1 VVVCSSCSK
10 EVAGEFVYCPFCG
23 APLADTAHE
32 QRKIVTV
39 LFCDVAGSTALG
51 ESSDPEVVRGLLAGY
66 FERMREIVERHGGT
80 VEKFIGDAVMAVF
93 GVPTAHEDD
102 ALRAC
107 RAAVEMRDAL
117 PGLGV
122 EARIGVNTGEV
133 VTGTA
138 ERLAT
143 GDAVN
148 VAARLEQ
155 AAGPGT
161 ILIGP
166 NTHRLVH
173 SAAEIEAVE
182 PLTLKG
188 KSEPV
193 PAFRLMTLRDAP
205 ERSHASRFVGRKREL
220 AALVEAWER
229 ALGEA
234 CCELVT
240 VVGEPGVGK
249 SRLVAEAL
257 ASLDARVVRGRCLP
271 YGEGITYWP
280 VVEVVKQLDALPS
293 DASAAAALRSLLGQ
307 SDEGT
312 SADQIAWAFRKLL
325 EEQAPLIV
333 VLDDIQW
340 GEGTFLDLVEAS
352 ALLTS
357 GAPLLLLCT
366 ARLDLLDRRASWPG
380 VVRLE
385 PLSEDEADEL
395 IRDEVS
401 EELRGRIAHAAGGNP
416 LFISEMLAMAHEQE
430 EVEVPP
436 TLKALLTARLDQL
449 DEPERRVLERGSVEG
464 ELFHRGAV
472 QALAPEEPHVT
483 ARLTTLVRR
492 ELVRPDRAQLA
503 GDDGFRFRHLLIRDA
518 AYDALPKSVR
528 AELHERFADWLASH
542 TELVELDE
550 IVGYHLEQAVRYRR
564 ELGQPAEALALPAGE
579 RLAAAGRLA
588 LWREDRHAA
597 RRLLER
603 ALDLTRPLRLDVLL
617 EVDLAATLFSEG
629 PRRAAAIVD
638 AAAERAAVEGDATG
652 EAFARAMGG
661 YHRFNVNECSAD
673 ELETLLLAALPLL
686 EQEADHAALVY
697 VWEVFAIAVANAR
710 SRWVDAARAS
720 EQALEHARLAGQ
732 QRTGLFW
739 IELALALGPT
749 PAAEALEQ
757 LDRLLPATPAPF
769 SLLTRAWLLAML
781 DRFDEAVPLARE
793 SNERQIEL
801 DGWQIGEIRLAEI
814 ARMAGDHETAARHL
828 ETACAW
834 MEEREQVGLLRT
846 YVALLG
852 RELCALGRFD
862 EAEPLARRARQLGS
876 DDPTV
881 ETLWCQVQAR
891 VLADRGEHAEA
902 ERLAREAVAGQEQGD
917 NLTFQGDAWCD
928 LAEVLAAAGRDEE
941 AAAAFAEALERYER
955 KGNIPLAR
963 QVRTRLS
970 ALRSQPA
977 SATGETLQEV
987 RPGKVR
993 KMPS

>member
-1 VVVCSSCSK
+1 VVCPSCGE
-10 EVAGEFVYCPFCG
+10 EVSGDFVYCPFCAASLAG
-23 APLADTAHE
+23 AEHE
-32 QRKIVTV
+32 QRKTVTL
-39 LFCDVAGSTALG
+39 LFCDVTGSTALG
-51 ESSDPEVVRGLLAGY
+51 ESRDPEVLRALLARY
-66 FERMREIVERHGGT
+66 FERMRGIIEAHGGT

-155 AAGPGT
+155 AAEPGT
-161 ILIGP
+161 ILIGEE
-166 NTHRLVH
+166 THRLARDGVR
-173 SAAEIEAVE
+173 AEAVA
-182 PLTLKG
+182 PLALKG
-188 KSEPV
+188 KSEPI
-193 PAFRLMTLRDAP
+193 PAFLLLSVEAQL

-220 AALVEAWER
+220 AALAEAWER
-229 ALGEA
+229 ARGEA

-257 ASLDARVVRGRCLP
+257 ASLDARVVSGRCLP

-280 VVEVVKQLDALPS
+280 VVEVVKQLDELPS
-293 DASAAAALRSLLGQ
+293 DPSAAAAIRSLLGQ

-340 GEGTFLDLVEAS
+340 GEETFLDLVEAS
-352 ALLTS
+352 ALLMS

-366 ARLDLLDRRASWPG
+366 ARLDLFDRRASWPG

-395 IRDEVS
+395 IRDQVS

-416 LFISEMLAMAHEQE
+416 LFISEMLAMAHEQQD
-430 EVEVPP
+430 VEVPP
-436 TLKALLTARLDQL
+436 TLKALLAARLDQL

-472 QALAPEEPHVT
+472 QALVPEEPQVT
-483 ARLTTLVRR
+483 ARLTSLVRR
-492 ELVRPDRAQLA
+492 ELIRPDRAQLA

-518 AYDALPKSVR
+518 AYEGLPKGVR
-528 AELHERFADWLASH
+528 AELHERFADWLLSH

-550 IVGYHLEQAVRYRR
+550 IVGYHLEQAVRHRH
-564 ELGQPAEALALPAGE
+564 ELGQPAEALALRAGE

-597 RRLLER
+597 RRLLTR

-629 PRRAAAIVD
+629 PRRGAAIVD
-638 AAAERAAVEGDATG
+638 AAAERAAAEGDAAG
-652 EAFARAMGG
+652 EAFARAIGG
-661 YHRFNVNECSAD
+661 YHRFNVNECSEE
-673 ELETLLLAALPLL
+673 ELETLLLTALPLL

-697 VWEVFAIAVANAR
+697 VWEVLAVSVANAR
-710 SRWVDAARAS
+710 GRWVDAARAS

-757 LDRLLPATPAPF
+757 LDRLLPAAPAPY

-793 SNERQIEL
+793 ANERQIEL
-801 DGWQIGEIRLAEI
+801 DGWRIGEQRFAEI

-828 ETACAW
+828 EAACAW
-834 MEEREQVGLLRT
+834 MEEREQLGLLAT
-846 YVALLG
+846 YVCLLG

-862 EAEPLARRARQLGS
+862 EAEPRIRRGRELAGAHSLDQK
-876 DDPTV
+876 
-881 ETLWCQVQAR
+881 LWCGVQAR
-891 VLADRGEHAEA
+891 VLAHRGEHAEA
-902 ERLAREAVAGQEQGD
+902 ERLAREAVAGQEQSD

-941 AAAAFAEALERYER
+941 AAAALTEALERCER

-963 QVRTRLS
+963 QVRKRLS

-977 SATGETLQEV
+977 SGGCRQPAPCHSGRDRE
-987 RPGKVR
+987 
-993 KMPS
+993 